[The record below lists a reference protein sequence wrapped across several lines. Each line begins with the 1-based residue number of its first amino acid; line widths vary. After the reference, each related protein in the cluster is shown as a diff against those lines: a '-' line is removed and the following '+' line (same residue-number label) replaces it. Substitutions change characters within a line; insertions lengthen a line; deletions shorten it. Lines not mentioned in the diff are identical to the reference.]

1 MKPTTDLGWEL
12 TAALEAAERAAAL
25 IRREYQSFAAIPD
38 APANITTAVDRQ
50 AQELI
55 LDLLHQRFA
64 KDALCAEEKTPT
76 LAKAKHTGPRVWVV
90 DPIDGTRGF
99 ARKIGQFSVMIG
111 LLLAGRPVLGVV
123 LEPVPNRVT
132 YAWEGGGC
140 WCRLGDGE
148 PVRCRVAG
156 LAG

>member
-55 LDLLHQRFA
+55 LDARIP
-64 KDALCAEEKTPT
+64 DPSSS
-76 LAKAKHTGPRVWVV
+76 VV
-90 DPIDGTRGF
+90 TRGHDQPTVRAKGCTRDGVGVAEGVGCAVGTVPVQSIQLAHEF
-99 ARKIGQFSVMIG
+99 VLSARTARSTPLSAPPRACCQLEVCI
-111 LLLAGRPVLGVV
+111 PVF
-123 LEPVPNRVT
+123 
-132 YAWEGGGC
+132 
-140 WCRLGDGE
+140 
-148 PVRCRVAG
+148 
-156 LAG
+156 